1 MRMTKIEINHIAS
14 IMAQRFP
21 LPMLWDRYKA
31 AKLMDDKEEVAIF
44 RKAIAKRKAQDQE
57 PN

>member
-1 MRMTKIEINHIAS
+1 MQMTRIEINMVATK
-14 IMAQRFP
+14 MARQFS

-44 RKAIAKRKAQDQE
+44 RKAIAKKKAME
-57 PN
+57 GVV